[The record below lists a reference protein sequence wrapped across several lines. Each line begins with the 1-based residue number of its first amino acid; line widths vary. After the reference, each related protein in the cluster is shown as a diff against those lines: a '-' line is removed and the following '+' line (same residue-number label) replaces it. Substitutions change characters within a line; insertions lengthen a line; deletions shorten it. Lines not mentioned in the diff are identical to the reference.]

1 MRKVF
6 YLISAFLIFAC
17 NEGSKKGNSEAYS
30 EVTKSSEATE
40 LSEATKSSISQG
52 AELYNNF
59 CASCHLAGGD
69 GIPGVFPPLKDS
81 DWLSGKREK
90 VIHTVKYGLQGPITV
105 NGTDYDNLMPSLG
118 LTDAE
123 VADVLNYV
131 FNSWGN
137 KVGPPVTEEEVAA
150 IEK

>member
-6 YLISAFLIFAC
+6 YLIFAFLMFSC

-30 EVTKSSEATE
+30 EAANTSEVTE
-40 LSEATKSSISQG
+40 LSEATKNSISQG
-52 AELYNNF
+52 AEIYNNF
-59 CASCHLAGGD
+59 CASCHLSSGE
-69 GIPGVFPPLKDS
+69 GIAGVFPPLKDS
-81 DWLSGKREK
+81 DWLIEKREK
-90 VIHTVKYGLQGPITV
+90 VIHTVKYGLEGPITV

-123 VADVLNYV
+123 VADVLNYI

-137 KVGPPVTEEEVAA
+137 RITPPVTEEEVAA

>member
-1 MRKVF
+1 MRKIF
-6 YLISAFLIFAC
+6 FLISAFLMFAC
-17 NEGSKKGNSEAYS
+17 NKGSKKGSSEAYS
-30 EVTKSSEATE
+30 EAPKTEATE
-40 LSEATKSSISQG
+40 LSEATKNSISQG

-59 CASCHLAGGD
+59 CASCHLSSGE
-69 GIPGVFPPLKDS
+69 GIAGVFPPLRDS

-123 VADVLNYV
+123 AADVLNYV
-131 FNSWGN
+131 FNSLGN
-137 KVGPPVTEEEVAA
+137 KVGPPVIEEEVAA